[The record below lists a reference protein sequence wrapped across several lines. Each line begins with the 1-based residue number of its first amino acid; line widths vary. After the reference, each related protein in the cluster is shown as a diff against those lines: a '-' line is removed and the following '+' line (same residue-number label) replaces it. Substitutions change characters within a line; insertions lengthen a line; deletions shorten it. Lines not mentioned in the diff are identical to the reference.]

1 VAGAGPWRARVVAG
15 AGRGGRGSWRA
26 RSPTA
31 SVLAWCGGLGYGSRV
46 RIESAILVKASETVG
61 PTRLRMLTA
70 GSAKLPVVVLAGL
83 DGQPAYFVFDVAAL
97 QAELSD
103 KLSATPI
110 SEVLDAG
117 AARAAVT
124 HTDATDSDIGAPVIE
139 NGRLLGVVAAD
150 IPERPEPGEEDLA
163 RGASTSSEPAGSH
176 KRGLWSRLSRSHG

>member
-1 VAGAGPWRARVVAG
+1 MVAGG
-15 AGRGGRGSWRA
+15 
-26 RSPTA
+26 SPTA
-31 SVLAWCGGLGYGSRV
+31 SALAWCGGLGYGSRV

-70 GSAKLPVVVLAGL
+70 GSAKLPVIVVLAGP

-103 KLSATPI
+103 KLSAIPV

-117 AARAAVT
+117 AARAPVT

-150 IPERPEPGEEDLA
+150 VPERPEPGEEDLA
-163 RGASTSSEPAGSH
+163 RGASTSFEPTERR
-176 KRGLWSRLSRSHG
+176 KRGLWSRLSRSDG